1 MPTERVRTRTPR
13 ITGRLIVAVLV
24 ATVVTAALAGCAGDG
39 RGVVPAGL
47 VGVWR
52 GGAHSNGSWCYQFS
66 ADGTYRA
73 WPERSPGT
81 MNAGTVIVDHTTI
94 WFSNGGAPVRSTWT
108 VSDGV
113 LLLDGKRFV
122 RAPHTP

>member
-1 MPTERVRTRTPR
+1 MRTPR
-13 ITGRLIVAVLV
+13 IADRLIAAALV
-24 ATVVTAALAGCAGDG
+24 ATVVTTALAGCAGAG

-81 MNAGTVIVDHTTI
+81 MNAGTAVVDDTTI
-94 WFSNGGAPVRSTWT
+94 WFSNGGAPVRFTWT

-122 RAPHTP
+122 RAPQTS